1 MGNPLIVLMV
11 VSGVLDRDLASIERM
26 LNPRT
31 VAVIGASESEGSVGQ
46 SLVRNLLLGKDVRKL
61 FPVNPN
67 RETVMG
73 VKCYPSIG
81 KLPEHIDLAVIA
93 TPAKT
98 VPGLVEECVQA
109 GVDGV
114 VIVSAGFK
122 EVGAAGE
129 KLETEISRI
138 RSRGD
143 IRILGPN
150 CVGLARPQIN
160 LNATFL
166 RDNPQPGQIA
176 FVSQSGA
183 LGAAILNWAVSAGIG
198 FSMFASLGST
208 LDIDFGDLID
218 YLGDDPNTRSIILY
232 MEAVGNAK
240 KFMSAARGFARTKPI
255 IVIKA
260 GRHEAGA
267 KAASSHTGAL
277 AGDFQVYEAAF
288 NRAGV
293 VMVNEIGDLFNCAS
307 VLDSRFLPAGPKLAI
322 VTNAGGPAVLAADAV
337 IEHGCQVGELSSGTM
352 EVMGKALPPYWSH
365 GNPLDIL
372 GDAGVAR
379 YELAVKTCMADAQI
393 DGLLV
398 IYTPQGTSEPTQLAE
413 AVTKIAADRRKPM
426 LTVWMGESAVREARE
441 IFQRNNI
448 PTYPT
453 PEEAVKTY
461 AYMYQYRRNL
471 DQLYQT
477 PQELP
482 VDFSPPKAH
491 LKVVIRN
498 AAKARKALTQSE
510 VDRFLDAYAIP
521 RADGA
526 LARSAEQAATIA
538 IDIGYPVALKISS
551 QDILHKTDIGG
562 VVTGLDSSQ
571 AVKDNYKAIVE
582 RAQKI
587 RPEARIDGVYVQK
600 MVSGIDYELILGAK
614 KDKAFGSVIMF
625 GMGGIGVE
633 LLNDVSIG
641 LAPLDQ
647 VLARRVMMRT
657 RIYQALTKGL
667 RNKKPVDLRPLEEIM
682 VRFSNLIVDF
692 PEIAEMDINPLVA
705 ANDEFTV
712 LDARIIIDPNAL
724 DHTQPY
730 PHLVIM
736 PYPAKYIIPWRM
748 KDGTEVTLRP
758 IKPEDEP
765 EELAFIRGLSTE
777 TSRFRFFQ
785 IIKDLP
791 HEALVRF
798 CNIDYDREMAII
810 AETRDGDRTIEIG
823 VSRLIIDPG
832 KRRGEFAVVIADRY
846 QGKGLG
852 TKLVDML
859 IEFAREKGIETIYG
873 TVMSENNK
881 MIQLCEKLGFT
892 TRREPESVIA
902 ELKLS

>member
-1 MGNPLIVLMV
+1 
-11 VSGVLDRDLASIERM
+11 M
-26 LNPRT
+26 LNPKA
-31 VAVIGASESEGSVGQ
+31 VAVIGASESEGSVGE
-46 SLVRNLLLGKDVRKL
+46 SLMRNLLLGKEVRKI

-67 RETVMG
+67 RETIMEL
-73 VKCYPSIG
+73 KSYASIA
-81 KLPEHIDLAVIA
+81 KLPEHVDLAVIA

-98 VPGLVEECVQA
+98 VPGLVEECVRA
-109 GVDGV
+109 EIDGAV
-114 VIVSAGFK
+114 VVSAGFK

-129 KLETEISRI
+129 KLESEISRI
-138 RSRGD
+138 RSKGD

-232 MEAVGNAK
+232 MEGVGNAK

-260 GRHEAGA
+260 GRHAAGV

-277 AGDFQVYEAAF
+277 AGDFEVYEAAF
-288 NRAGV
+288 KRAGV
-293 VMVNEIGDLFNCAS
+293 VMVDEIGDLFNCAS
-307 VLDSRFLPAGPKLAI
+307 VLDSRFLPAGPNLAI

-337 IEHGCQVGELSSGTM
+337 VSHGCKLAELSPETMDTM
-352 EVMGKALPPYWSH
+352 ERALPPYWSH

-372 GDAGVAR
+372 GDANVTR
-379 YELAVKTCMADAQI
+379 YELAVKTCIADPKV

-398 IYTPQGTSEPTQLAE
+398 IYTPQGTTQPTQLAE

-426 LTVWMGESAVREARE
+426 LTVWMGESGVRDSRQ

-448 PTYPT
+448 PTYQT

-461 AYMYQYRRNL
+461 GYMYQYRRNL

-477 PQELP
+477 PAELP

-498 AAKARKALTQSE
+498 AAKTRRALTQSE

-521 RADGA
+521 RADGS
-526 LARSAEQAATIA
+526 LAKSAEQAATLA
-538 IDIGYPVALKISS
+538 VDIGYPVALKISS

-562 VVTGLDSSQ
+562 VVTSLDSAQ
-571 AVKDNYKAIVE
+571 AVRDTYKAIVE
-582 RAQKI
+582 RARTAK
-587 RPEARIDGVYVQK
+587 PDARIDGVYVQK

-614 KDKAFGSVIMF
+614 KDKAFGSVILF

-633 LLNDVSIG
+633 LMNDVSIG
-641 LAPLDQ
+641 LAPLNQ
-647 VLARRVMMRT
+647 ILARRVMEET
-657 RIYQALTKGL
+657 KIYRALTKGL
-667 RNKKPVDLRPLEEIM
+667 RDKKPVDLRPLEEIM

-705 ANDEFTV
+705 ANGEFTV
-712 LDARIIIDPNAL
+712 LDARIIIDQTAI
-724 DHTQPY
+724 DHPHAY
-730 PHLVIM
+730 PHLVIT
-736 PYPAKYIIPWRM
+736 PYPAKYIIPWRL

-765 EELAFIRGLSTE
+765 EELDFIRGLSTE

-810 AETRDGDRTIEIG
+810 AETREGDRTVQIG
-823 VSRLIIDPG
+823 VSRLITDPG
-832 KRRGEFAVVIADRY
+832 KKRGEFAVVIADKFQSR
-846 QGKGLG
+846 GLG

-859 IEFAREKGIETIYG
+859 IEFAREKGLDTVYG
-873 TVMSENNK
+873 TVMSENIK

-892 TRREPESVIA
+892 TRRGHENVIA
-902 ELKLS
+902 ELKIG

>member
-1 MGNPLIVLMV
+1 
-11 VSGVLDRDLASIERM
+11 M
-26 LNPRT
+26 LNPKA
-31 VAVIGASESEGSVGQ
+31 VAVVGASEVEGTVGW
-46 SLVRNLLLGKDVRKL
+46 SLMQNLLLGRGVRKIY
-61 FPVNPN
+61 PVNPN
-67 RETVMG
+67 RESVLG
-73 VKCYPSIG
+73 VKSYPTVA
-81 KLPEHIDLAVIA
+81 KVPEHVDLAVVA
-93 TPAKT
+93 TPART
-98 VPGLVEECVQA
+98 VPGVVDECARA
-109 GVDGV
+109 GIDGA
-114 VIVSAGFK
+114 VIISAGFK
-122 EVGAAGE
+122 EVGPVGE
-129 KLETEISRI
+129 KLEDEINRI
-138 RSRGD
+138 RLKED

-150 CVGLARPQIN
+150 CVGLARPQIS

-183 LGAAILNWAVSAGIG
+183 LGSAILNWAVSAGIG

-208 LDIDFGDLID
+208 LDIDYGDLID

-232 MEAVGNAK
+232 MEGVGNAK

-260 GRHEAGA
+260 GRHAAGA

-277 AGDFQVYEAAF
+277 TGDFAVYQAAF
-288 NRAGV
+288 KRAGV

-307 VLDSRFLPAGPKLAI
+307 VLDSRFLPAGPNLAI
-322 VTNAGGPAVLAADAV
+322 LTNAGGPAVLAADAV
-337 IEHGCQVGELSSGTM
+337 VEHGCKLAELSPTSI
-352 EVMGKALPPYWSH
+352 EVIDKALPPYWSH
-365 GNPLDIL
+365 GNPIDIL
-372 GDAGVAR
+372 GDADVSK
-379 YELAVKTCMADAQI
+379 YELAVKTCIADPQI

-398 IYTPQGTSEPTQLAE
+398 VYTPQGTTPPTPVAE
-413 AVTKIAADRRKPM
+413 AITRIASERRKPM
-426 LTVWMGESAVREARE
+426 LTVWMGESGVREGRE
-441 IFQRNNI
+441 IFQKNNI
-448 PTYPT
+448 PTYLT

-471 DQLYQT
+471 EQLYET

-482 VDFSPPKAH
+482 LDFSPPKAH

-498 AAKARKALTQSE
+498 AAKTRRALTQSE

-526 LARSAEQAATIA
+526 LAKSAEQAATLA
-538 IDIGYPVALKISS
+538 IDIGYPVALKVSS
-551 QDILHKTDIGG
+551 QDILHKTDVGG
-562 VVTGLDSSQ
+562 VVTGLDSAQ
-571 AVKDNYKAIVE
+571 AVKENYKAIVG
-582 RAQKI
+582 RAQKAN
-587 RPEARIDGVYVQK
+587 PEARIDGIYVQK
-600 MVSGIDYELILGAK
+600 MASDIDYEMILGAK
-614 KDKAFGSVIMF
+614 KDRAFGAVILF

-641 LAPLDQ
+641 LAPLNQ
-647 VLARRVMMRT
+647 VLATRVMAKT
-657 RIYQALTKGL
+657 KIYQALTKGL
-667 RNKKPVDLRPLEEIM
+667 RNKKPVDVRPLEEIM

-705 ANDEFTV
+705 SNDKFTV

-724 DHTQPY
+724 DQPQPY
-730 PHLVIM
+730 PHLVIT
-736 PYPAKYIIPWRM
+736 PYPAKYIIPWRL

-765 EELAFIRGLSTE
+765 KELEFVRGLSTE

-810 AETRDGDRTIEIG
+810 AETKVGDRVVEIG

-832 KRRGEFAVVIADRY
+832 KKRGEFAVVVADKY

-859 IEFAREKGIETIYG
+859 IEFAREKKIDTVYG
-873 TVMSENNK
+873 TVMSENVK
-881 MIQLCEKLGFT
+881 MVQLCEKLGFT
-892 TRREPESVIA
+892 TRREQESIEA